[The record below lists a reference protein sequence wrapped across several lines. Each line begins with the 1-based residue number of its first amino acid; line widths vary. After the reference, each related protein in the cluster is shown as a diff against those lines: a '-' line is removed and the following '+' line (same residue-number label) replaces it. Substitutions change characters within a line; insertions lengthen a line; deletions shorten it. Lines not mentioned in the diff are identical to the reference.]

1 MTTSRLAII
10 IIVVLLLAYLLRV
23 GFFSFAL
30 YVLLGLVAVSQL
42 MGRFSLVGIRH
53 ERHCSVVKARIGDT
67 VTMRTEVVN
76 DKPLPVLWVLMDDQ
90 VPSGLSCRGE
100 RGRAMFMRPFQ
111 RHQLRYTVALSRR
124 GYHRLGPLV
133 LESGDAFGLVRRF
146 RAGRSAHYVTVY
158 PQVVHITRYELMT
171 RRPVGEV
178 RVRQRMY
185 EDPTRLAGVREYAR
199 GDPLSRIHWKATAK
213 TRRLHSKVYDHSTMI
228 GANIV
233 LDFDERAWAE
243 DYRFYRS
250 ELAIVAAASIANYI
264 AEQKQLVGFISN
276 GGDAARRAR
285 EEMEELQA
293 TSRRQLERLLA
304 ERDRSEALRPVE
316 VPPRKA
322 GANLLEI
329 FETLARLELQPGL
342 SLAQML
348 MSEYNRLP
356 RDAALVL
363 IVPQVP
369 PALVQTI
376 ARLKTAGF
384 VVSVF
389 VVLNEEEHLMA
400 RARLAQEGVSVFHLT
415 READLSVLAIQTI

>member
-1 MTTSRLAII
+1 MTTTRLAVII
-10 IIVVLLLAYLLRV
+10 IAVLILAYLLRV
-23 GFFSFAL
+23 GFFSFAV

-42 MGRFSLVGIRH
+42 MGRFSLVGMRH
-53 ERHCSVVKARIGDT
+53 ERHCDVVKARIGETAT
-67 VTMRTEVVN
+67 VRTQVAN
-76 DKPLPVLWVLMDDQ
+76 QKALPVLWVLMDDV
-90 VPSGLSCRGE
+90 VPSGLSCTGE

-111 RHQLRYTVALSRR
+111 RHRLMYQLTLDRR
-124 GYHRLGPLV
+124 GYHRLGPLI

-146 RAGRSAHYVTVY
+146 RAGRTAHYVTVY
-158 PQVVHITRYELMT
+158 PKVVPIARYELMT
-171 RRPVGEV
+171 RRPIGEV

-199 GDPLSRIHWKATAK
+199 GDPLNRIHWKATAK
-213 TRRLHSKVYDHSTMI
+213 TRRLHSKVYEHSTMV

-233 LDFDERAWAE
+233 VDFEERAWAE
-243 DYRFYRS
+243 EHRFHRS

-264 AEQKQLVGFISN
+264 AEQKQLVGLISN
-276 GGDAARRAR
+276 GRDAARRAR

-293 TSRRQLERLLA
+293 TSRRQLQRLLA

-316 VPPRKA
+316 VAPKKA
-322 GANLLEI
+322 GANLLQI
-329 FETLARLELQPGL
+329 FETLARLELQQGL

-348 MSEYNRLP
+348 SSEYNRLP

-369 PALVQTI
+369 PSLVQTI
-376 ARLKTAGF
+376 ARLRTTGF

-389 VVLNEEEHLMA
+389 VVLNEEEYLTA
-400 RARLAQEGVSVFHLT
+400 KARLAEEGVQVFHLQS
-415 READLSVLAIQTI
+415 EADLSVLAVQTI